1 MHLGSTRDGCIYS
14 RNFFKNPDTERLLGA
29 GVVPDDINDDVL
41 GRTLDKIYDNDPTE
55 LFLKIVLN
63 EMEKVPFGTRFLHAD
78 TTSVSVHGEYEHI
91 DGSRAIEITYGH
103 TKDNRP
109 DLKQFIVSMITN
121 QHGIPLFAKTYSG
134 NKSDKKSI
142 IESIERMRAGICIPD
157 AYFIADSAI
166 YTGENIRRLSPDTQ
180 WITHVPATIGEVN
193 QLLNAEISLEPSSN
207 DPRYSFYETT
217 SHYGGI
223 PQKWVVV
230 HSRDMQ
236 KRQEQTYERN
246 LEKLDIKTRK
256 SLKKLKAGEFACE
269 PDARQAAE
277 QWIAANPGH
286 IFQDFSIST
295 SSRKANAKRGRPK
308 IDENLKTVYTIVA
321 SITRN
326 EEQIRAEKE
335 KPGRFI
341 LATNDRSLEPESML
355 DFYKQQ
361 SHVERMFRFLKDRS
375 FRISEVYLKKPER
388 IEALSMVMVL
398 TLLVY
403 SVLEWLIR
411 KRMKEQGLFI
421 PNQVRKPTQ
430 NPSLKWIF
438 MKFAGVTV
446 VSADINGK
454 IHRQVSHVDES
465 VVKIIGILGP
475 DCQNCYQ

>member
-1 MHLGSTRDGCIYS
+1 M
-14 RNFFKNPDTERLLGA
+14 
-29 GVVPDDINDDVL
+29 
-41 GRTLDKIYDNDPTE
+41 
-55 LFLKIVLN
+55 
-63 EMEKVPFGTRFLHAD
+63 
-78 TTSVSVHGEYEHI
+78 
-91 DGSRAIEITYGH
+91 
-103 TKDNRP
+103 
-109 DLKQFIVSMITN
+109 
-121 QHGIPLFAKTYSG
+121 
-134 NKSDKKSI
+134 
-142 IESIERMRAGICIPD
+142 
-157 AYFIADSAI
+157 
-166 YTGENIRRLSPDTQ
+166 
-180 WITHVPATIGEVN
+180 
-193 QLLNAEISLEPSSN
+193 
-207 DPRYSFYETT
+207 
-217 SHYGGI
+217 
-223 PQKWVVV
+223 
-230 HSRDMQ
+230 
-236 KRQEQTYERN
+236 
-246 LEKLDIKTRK
+246 
-256 SLKKLKAGEFACE
+256 KKLKAGEFACE

-277 QWIAANPGH
+277 HWIAANTGY

-295 SSRKANAKRGRPK
+295 SSRKANAKRGRPR

-411 KRMKEQGLFI
+411 KHMKEQGLFI